1 MNIKKINSIKLIFIL
16 NYNKLKLLILILFFF
31 VKLFYNKSVKLFKSE
46 INRYYS
52 NIKEDLNLTFASN
65 LNNKINLGL
74 YSYCLKNGGR
84 ARLTSILINYFA
96 KIKIFKIYLFTKV
109 EKQDKEY
116 LIPSGIKRMTIKK
129 SLSNLN
135 KIISKNKIEILIYNL
150 NNDTEINYLNKRET
164 PKIIYYQHS
173 SFFFML
179 YSNYSTFLSLYKEY
193 QNSKYIV
200 SLIPIESKYIFKYW
214 GISSYLMTNFVTY
227 EYNKVIPSN
236 LKSKTILMIGRGNNK
251 LKRFNLGVKAMEY
264 IINWNPMIKMNIIS
278 NITGTEELQ
287 NMIYN
292 LNLENYIEFIGFTL
306 IPEIYFKNAS
316 LHIFPSITESFGL
329 VLSETKIYGIPN
341 ILVGLDYIQ
350 ISKGGTLIIY
360 DENPECIAK
369 ESIKIMEDYKY
380 RKTLG
385 KKARNSMEEFNNK
398 FLFHKWINLIISIY
412 KGDKFY
418 KILKKK
424 EKKINEKKLIT
435 IFKHQIN
442 LLKKRNNIFYN
453 ISIKDFKNYSK
464 LYKFK
469 SV

>member
-1 MNIKKINSIKLIFIL
+1 MNIKKINLIKLIFIL
-16 NYNKLKLLILILFFF
+16 NYNKLKLLILICFFF
-31 VKLFYNKSVKLFKSE
+31 FKLFYNKSVKLFKSE

-52 NIKEDLNLTFASN
+52 NIKEDLNLSFASI

-109 EKQDKEY
+109 EKQDREY
-116 LIPSGIKRMTIKK
+116 LIPSDIKRMIIKK
-129 SLSNLN
+129 SLNNLN

-200 SLIPIESKYIFKYW
+200 SLIPIESNYIFKYW

-264 IINWNPMIKMNIIS
+264 IINWNPIIKMNIIS

-287 NMIYN
+287 NMIYTFN
-292 LNLENYIEFIGFTL
+292 D
-306 IPEIYFKNAS
+306 
-316 LHIFPSITESFGL
+316 HISCFYYT
-329 VLSETKIYGIPN
+329 
-341 ILVGLDYIQ
+341 
-350 ISKGGTLIIY
+350 
-360 DENPECIAK
+360 
-369 ESIKIMEDYKY
+369 
-380 RKTLG
+380 
-385 KKARNSMEEFNNK
+385 
-398 FLFHKWINLIISIY
+398 FLFQIY
-412 KGDKFY
+412 SY
-418 KILKKK
+418 MLKMA
-424 EKKINEKKLIT
+424 
-435 IFKHQIN
+435 
-442 LLKKRNNIFYN
+442 NIFY
-453 ISIKDFKNYSK
+453 KNNS
-464 LYKFK
+464 
-469 SV
+469 S